1 MSAAQGQATVTV
13 NGESRPHRDQTVE
26 ELIAACGI
34 DPARR
39 GIAVA
44 VNARVVPRG
53 AWRTARVAPGDKVEI
68 VQPLAGG

>member
-1 MSAAQGQATVTV
+1 MSMAVREATVTV
-13 NGESRPHRDQTVE
+13 NGKPRPHRDQTVE
-26 ELIAACGI
+26 ELIAGQDI

-44 VNARVVPRG
+44 VNARVVPR
-53 AWRTARVAPGDKVEI
+53 AEWRTTRVAPGDTVEI